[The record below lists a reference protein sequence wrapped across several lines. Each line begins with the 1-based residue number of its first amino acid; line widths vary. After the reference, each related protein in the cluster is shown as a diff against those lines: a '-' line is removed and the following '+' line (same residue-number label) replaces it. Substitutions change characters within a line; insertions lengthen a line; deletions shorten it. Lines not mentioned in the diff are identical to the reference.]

1 MQVLKRMRL
10 YSSQIIETESRRAV
24 ARGWGEEEMVSYY
37 YLMDTEFHWE
47 MKSSGGGWW
56 SWLHDNVNVLTNIE
70 LYT

>member
-37 YLMDTEFHWE
+37 YLMDTEFH
-47 MKSSGGGWW
+47 
-56 SWLHDNVNVLTNIE
+56 
-70 LYT
+70 